1 MRDIKIQGRASGKEK
16 DVLAL
21 QGKATVGLCNW
32 AISARMATAAYS
44 STQNVL
50 PGENQWRFQVH
61 NKDVFI
67 SVWTQWLP
75 DQVKICSLPSM
86 KMLNLEHSV
95 ASCVSAISRSCFSQA
110 NPPFYIMGKMKRQLF
125 SGGLFEIQIQIDF
138 RNLLQT
144 GVPGSSRRQV
154 FCLLANMGW
163 SII

>member
-21 QGKATVGLCNW
+21 QGKAAAGLCNW

-44 STQNVL
+44 STQNAL
-50 PGENQWRFQVH
+50 PGENEWRFQVH

-67 SVWTQWLP
+67 SVWTQRLP
-75 DQVKICSLPSM
+75 DPGKICSLHSM

-95 ASCVSAISRSCFSQA
+95 AFCVSAISRSCFSQA
-110 NPPFYIMGKMKRQLF
+110 NPPFYIMGEMKRQLF

-138 RNLLQT
+138 PNLLQ
-144 GVPGSSRRQV
+144 PGAQVSSRQQV
-154 FCLLANMGW
+154 SCLSAKMGW